1 MAKAGVQF
9 SKKDDWATPKTIVA
23 HFGRFDYDPATTE
36 TKAEEFGIPNFDTA
50 ETDGLKSDWTRF
62 YRIWINPPFTRKQ
75 EFLKKAV
82 ETFWQTK
89 ADIYVLLPIEF
100 LTTKSFH
107 DILRPW
113 GGVVY
118 VPNGRI
124 KFESFETKASS
135 PAFGSCVMKLADI
148 STIIMERIA
157 I

>member
-1 MAKAGVQF
+1 MPKAGLMF
-9 SKKDDWATPKTIVA
+9 AKKDDWATPKSIVA
-23 HFGRFDYDPATTE
+23 HFGKFDYDPATT
-36 TKAEEFGIPNFDTA
+36 KAKADEFGVANFDTI

-62 YRIWINPPFTRKQ
+62 RRIWINPPFTRKQ

-89 ADIYVLLPIEF
+89 ADIYILLPIDF

-113 GGVVY
+113 GGGCLCAKWANQVRKWSRQDKLTSVWELY
-118 VPNGRI
+118 R
-124 KFESFETKASS
+124 ETCRHINNYH
-135 PAFGSCVMKLADI
+135 G
-148 STIIMERIA
+148 A

>member
-1 MAKAGVQF
+1 MPKAGLMF
-9 SKKDDWATPKTIVA
+9 AKKDDWATPKSIVA
-23 HFGRFDYDPATTE
+23 HFGKFDYDPATT
-36 TKAEEFGIPNFDTA
+36 KAKADEFGVANFDTI

-62 YRIWINPPFTRKQ
+62 RRIWINPPFTRKQ

-89 ADIYVLLPIEF
+89 ADIYILLPIDF

-124 KFESFETKASS
+124 KFENGLGKTSS
-135 PAFGSCVMKLADI
+135 PAFGSCIVKLADI
-148 STIIMERIA
+148 STIIMEQFEL
-157 I
+157 